1 MLAHAERAL
10 DLVADRLASGAVDF
24 VVLGAAHLVAEG
36 LGGGLVV
43 VWFRVSRGGTGLLG
57 SKERRTRLGLAG
69 GLVGGA
75 GQALLG
81 LVEGGLGGVRGLEG
95 LAVVAARGWRTY
107 ELLLSLGVEVLASG
121 LRHVD
126 VCGSGCW
133 DRLICL
139 CWV

>member
-1 MLAHAERAL
+1 MVR
-10 DLVADRLASGAVDF
+10 
-24 VVLGAAHLVAEG
+24 
-36 LGGGLVV
+36 
-43 VWFRVSRGGTGLLG
+43 RGG
-57 SKERRTRLGLAG
+57 RTRLGLAG

-107 ELLLSLGVEVLASG
+107 ELLLSLGVEILASG